1 MRRAAL
7 LATVMLLAPLVAS
20 ISGATSARGSGAI
33 TIRGF
38 AYRPPTLIVGQGEF
52 VTWTNRD
59 PVPHTATS
67 DAVGFF
73 DTGTLSVDS
82 GSVGQTEFVSAGGFP
97 FHCEFHASMHG
108 RVQVP
113 LELSPTG
120 PVTPGT
126 SIALRLASEKV
137 AGRSY
142 DVQRRRERGEWIPFQ
157 VDVMSMT
164 IGVQL
169 KKTGRYSFRA
179 RVTNDMGGTS
189 LWSPK
194 ARIKVVAA

>member
-7 LATVMLLAPLVAS
+7 LATVMLLASLVAP
-20 ISGATSARGSGAI
+20 ISGATSALGSGAI
-33 TIRGF
+33 TIRGS

-59 PVPHTATS
+59 PVSHTATS

-82 GSVGQTEFVSAGGFP
+82 GTVGQAEFVSAGGFP
-97 FHCEFHASMHG
+97 FRCEFHASMHG

-113 LELSPTG
+113 IELDPAG
-120 PVTPGT
+120 PVAVGT
-126 SIALRLASEKV
+126 RITLQLASEMV

-142 DVQRRRERGEWIPFQ
+142 DVQRRRGRGEWITFH
-157 VDVMSMT
+157 VDVTSMT

-179 RVTNDMGGTS
+179 RVTNDVGGRS

-194 ARIKVVAA
+194 ARITVTTA